1 MVDVDDGGAVALD
14 KLYREAGGNPL
25 ERLRLPVYTAGS
37 VDLRILVA
45 AREIQN
51 VLVQDPGHISVV
63 PADETGSGQTAH
75 HILHAGIKLRIADGL
90 EKIVQSADIISL
102 KYILLICG
110 QKDDLS
116 LIALF
121 PYPAGDLNAGTAAE
135 LDIQKN
141 EIKAE
146 LFFCEKVFSG
156 GKERNRQNCR
166 ALILPFEQHFFE
178 Q

>member
-1 MVDVDDGGAVALD
+1 MRGSACR
-14 KLYREAGGNPL
+14 YT
-25 ERLRLPVYTAGS
+25 TAGS
-37 VDLRILVA
+37 MDLRILVA

-63 PADETGSGQTAH
+63 PADEAGSGQTAR
-75 HILHAGIKLRIADGL
+75 HILHAGIKLFIADGL
-90 EKIVQSADIISL
+90 EKIVQGADIISL
-102 KYILLICG
+102 EYILLICG

-121 PYPAGDLNAGTAAE
+121 PHPAGDLNAGTAAE

-166 ALILPFEQHFFE
+166 VLILPFEQHFFE